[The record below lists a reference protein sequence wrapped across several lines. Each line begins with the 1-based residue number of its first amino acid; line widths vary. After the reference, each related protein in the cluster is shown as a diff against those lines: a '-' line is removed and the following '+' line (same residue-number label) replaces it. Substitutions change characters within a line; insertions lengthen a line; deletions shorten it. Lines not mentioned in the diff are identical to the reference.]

1 MVYVVLRI
9 FCCVCSH
16 PYMNLPTPENV
27 RDYIANGLACEH
39 LDVTGDG
46 QHFYATIVSSAFEG
60 KRLIGRHQLVYA
72 ALGERMKAEVHA
84 LSMKTHTPAE
94 YAALGAK

>member
-1 MVYVVLRI
+1 MVYVVLRTR
-9 FCCVCSH
+9 FCA
-16 PYMNLPTPENV
+16 PYTPFMQLPTPDNV
-27 RDYIANGLACEH
+27 RDYIAKGLLCEQ

-72 ALGERMKAEVHA
+72 ALGERMKAEIHA

-94 YAALGAK
+94 FAALKQ